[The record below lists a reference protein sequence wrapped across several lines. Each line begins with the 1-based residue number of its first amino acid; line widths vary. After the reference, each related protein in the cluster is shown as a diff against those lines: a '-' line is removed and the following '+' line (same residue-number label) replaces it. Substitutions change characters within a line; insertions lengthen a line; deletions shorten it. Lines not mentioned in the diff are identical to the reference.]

1 VAAVQRTRASASQRC
16 VINDGPA
23 AVEVLRNVSLRPL
36 LSPAL
41 LLDDLPLDARG
52 ALLVRTVVSTKASYR
67 RKAARVAAAVE
78 LKDSRGSMKPL
89 WSSGLPLT
97 RPRQ

>member
-1 VAAVQRTRASASQRC
+1 
-16 VINDGPA
+16 
-23 AVEVLRNVSLRPL
+23 VLRNANLRPL

-52 ALLVRTVVSTKASYR
+52 ALLVRTVVSTKASYP

-78 LKDSRGSMKPL
+78 LKYSSGSMKPQ
-89 WSSGLPLT
+89 WSSAD
-97 RPRQ
+97 R